1 MKTKKTSSDNVV
13 VDLAAVGKL
22 INQVKI
28 IAKKYRELTGRP
40 LGITGEVA
48 EYEAAQLLGLV
59 LTDVRHAGYDAI
71 RSDGSRIQI
80 KSRVLFE
87 TSKPG
92 QRIGRIRLDHEWD
105 SVMLVILDADFSP
118 VEIYE
123 APRAKVEEALT
134 APGSRA
140 RNERG
145 ALAVSKFISIAEL
158 VWSRDG
164 QQRKPKPAK
173 KP

>member
-1 MKTKKTSSDNVV
+1 MNMPPTSFEDNQLDIV
-13 VDLAAVGKL
+13 AVGKL
-22 INQVKI
+22 IKQVKA
-28 IAKKYRELTGRP
+28 IAKKYRNLTGRP

-48 EYEAAQLLGLV
+48 EYEAARLLNLH
-59 LTDVRHAGYDAI
+59 LSDARQAGYDAT
-71 RSDGSRIQI
+71 RSDGARIQI
-80 KSRVLFE
+80 KGRVRFE

-105 SVMLVILDADFSP
+105 TVMLVLLDEDFMP

-123 APRAKVEEALT
+123 APRIKIEAALT

-145 ALAVSKFISIAEL
+145 ALGVNKFKSIAEL
-158 VWSRDG
+158 IWCRDD
-164 QQRKPKPAK
+164 RHNNPKVAK
-173 KP
+173 

>member
-1 MKTKKTSSDNVV
+1 MKTKKTSSDSDT
-13 VDLAAVGKL
+13 VDIVAVGKL
-22 INQVKI
+22 INQVKA
-28 IAKKYRELTGRP
+28 IAKEYRELTGRP

-48 EYEAAQLLGLV
+48 EYEAAQLLGLE

-71 RSDGSRIQI
+71 RSDGTRIQI
-80 KSRVLFE
+80 KGRVLFE
-87 TSKPG
+87 TSKSG
-92 QRIGRIRLDHEWD
+92 QRMGRIRLDHEWD

-123 APRAKVEEALT
+123 APRAKVEEVLT

-145 ALAVSKFISIAEL
+145 ALGISKFKSIAEF
-158 VWSRDG
+158 VWSRDD
-164 QQRKPKPAK
+164 RHKHPKDTK
-173 KP
+173 